1 MDSNKPKQRTTEEI
15 MEAVKK
21 RAEEAKAR
29 NSAASTVTTIPENVS
44 LPVWADSVRGIPNSW
59 LRSALFTVNNKRK
72 IYRNRTVIAS
82 VENYQIKFKNEIFNQ
97 TDMDV
102 LEGLL
107 HIGRSQPLGERIHFS
122 AHSFL
127 KILGRSVGGEQHE
140 QLKDE
145 IMRLMTGGIEINDL
159 KGKNTFMG
167 TLMRHAK
174 LNEETKQWEVILEED
189 LLKLYESGYTA
200 IDWEQRMALGRNN
213 LAKWL
218 HGHYSSHAK
227 PLPYKVETIKEMCGS
242 DIKELYKFRQLLKKA
257 HDALKAVGAIESWEI
272 DKNDLM
278 QVTRTPSDSQRR
290 HLAKKQP
297 TRTNKPSSNTVLG
310 HLTKPKR

>member
-1 MDSNKPKQRTTEEI
+1 
-15 MEAVKK
+15 
-21 RAEEAKAR
+21 
-29 NSAASTVTTIPENVS
+29 
-44 LPVWADSVRGIPNSW
+44 
-59 LRSALFTVNNKRK
+59 
-72 IYRNRTVIAS
+72 
-82 VENYQIKFKNEIFNQ
+82 
-97 TDMDV
+97 
-102 LEGLL
+102 
-107 HIGRSQPLGERIHFS
+107 
-122 AHSFL
+122 
-127 KILGRSVGGEQHE
+127 
-140 QLKDE
+140 
-145 IMRLMTGGIEINDL
+145 MRLMTGGIEINDM
-159 KGKNTFMG
+159 KGKDTFMG
-167 TLMRHAK
+167 TLIRQAK

>member
-107 HIGRSQPLGERIHFS
+107 HIGRSQPLGEKIHFS
-122 AHSFL
+122 VYSFL
-127 KILGRSVGGEQHE
+127 KMLGRGIGKSQYE

-145 IMRLMTGGIEINDL
+145 VSRLMGGVVEINDL
-159 KGKNTFMG
+159 KGKTTFMG
-167 TLMRHAK
+167 TLLRSAK
-174 LNEETKQWEVILEED
+174 LNEGTKQWEVSFEED
-189 LLKLYESGYTA
+189 LLKLYESGYTV
-200 IDWEQRMALGRNN
+200 IDWEQRMALGKNS

-218 HGHYSSHAK
+218 HQHYSSHAK

-242 DIKELYKFRQLLKKA
+242 DAKELFSFRRDLKKA
-257 HDALKAVGAIESWEI
+257 HDALKAVGAIESWEL
-272 DKNDLM
+272 DANDLAH
-278 QVTRTPSDSQRR
+278 VVRTPSNSQRR
-290 HLAKKQP
+290 HLAKQQP
-297 TRTNKPSSNTVLG
+297 TRASKPSSNTVLG
-310 HLTKPKR
+310 HLTKLKR

>member
-1 MDSNKPKQRTTEEI
+1 
-15 MEAVKK
+15 
-21 RAEEAKAR
+21 
-29 NSAASTVTTIPENVS
+29 
-44 LPVWADSVRGIPNSW
+44 
-59 LRSALFTVNNKRK
+59 
-72 IYRNRTVIAS
+72 
-82 VENYQIKFKNEIFNQ
+82 
-97 TDMDV
+97 
-102 LEGLL
+102 
-107 HIGRSQPLGERIHFS
+107 
-122 AHSFL
+122 
-127 KILGRSVGGEQHE
+127 
-140 QLKDE
+140 
-145 IMRLMTGGIEINDL
+145 L